1 MKYWWRCSRL
11 DFFQSLI
18 YLLHRTPRLF
28 VSSPRPL
35 VSSLL
40 PCRHPSRPPECRA
53 AARKAAAGLRRDLRR
68 TVGLGLGFAPRS
80 GGALVRETAGPWAA
94 VAGQYLVA
102 HGSRGGQENSAAAGS
117 SELSTTPWR
126 CFFGRRW
133 ALWRTLAAG
142 ATEDGGGGCGG
153 GRRRPKRQRPT
164 LGREKADPTEVV
176 P

>member
-1 MKYWWRCSRL
+1 M
-11 DFFQSLI
+11 QNQI
-18 YLLHRTPRLF
+18 ARTPRLF

-133 ALWRTLAAG
+133 ALRRTLAAG

>member
-102 HGSRGGQENSAAAGS
+102 RGSGGGQENSAAAGS
-117 SELSTTPWR
+117 SEPSTTPRR

-133 ALWRTLAAG
+133 VLRRTLVAG
-142 ATEDGGGGCGG
+142 ATEDGGGG

-164 LGREKADPTEVV
+164 LSREKADPTEVV

>member
-1 MKYWWRCSRL
+1 M
-11 DFFQSLI
+11 
-18 YLLHRTPRLF
+18 
-28 VSSPRPL
+28 
-35 VSSLL
+35 
-40 PCRHPSRPPECRA
+40 
-53 AARKAAAGLRRDLRR
+53 
-68 TVGLGLGFAPRS
+68 
-80 GGALVRETAGPWAA
+80 RETAGPWAA

-133 ALWRTLAAG
+133 ALRRTLAAG